1 VICKVSYF
9 ISLKAQVYGI
19 NSQVD
24 ALAERLSE
32 LPKELSAAPI
42 YKQLKGLEDRK
53 LETQNQ
59 LELLMISDLKVDY
72 RANLKDFTAFSSG
85 LRAVWATTNSEIK
98 SKIIQR
104 LVHKIE
110 VGEDLVVVHFNVGKR
125 NFG

>member
-72 RANLKDFTAFSSG
+72 RANLKDFTAFSSS